1 MYQRWRR
8 RQCDDAGRPA
18 RRRRVAYVR
27 FVDLLPTNGLIYI
40 YKMPVTASS
49 TPVGTATTLAN
60 PTMLYVDKSGK
71 LFVPFLG
78 SNLIWVYNT
87 PLTTSG
93 VPAFFLTTISPNPMS
108 VTEDSAG
115 NVYAGL
121 SNLNCCIDVFPAPVT
136 GAATAGL
143 EVNANGVSP
152 LGLGF
157 VYGVAMD
164 SSNNL
169 YASSAG
175 SGGVGH
181 LSTIQMHTPM
191 TASSKPAAAV
201 GAAFPLYDVAV
212 DASNNVYVTNAT
224 TQGTIDVFTQP
235 FTSASKRSFGIVV
248 HNGTYLQGLAFDGSG
263 NLWVTDPTNAVWE
276 IPAPIT
282 AASTAT
288 QVLTVPGAY
297 GITFGP

>member
-1 MYQRWRR
+1 M
-8 RQCDDAGRPA
+8 
-18 RRRRVAYVR
+18 
-27 FVDLLPTNGLIYI
+27 
-40 YKMPVTASS
+40 
-49 TPVGTATTLAN
+49 
-60 PTMLYVDKSGK
+60 
-71 LFVPFLG
+71 
-78 SNLIWVYNT
+78 YNT

-115 NVYAGL
+115 NVFAGL

-248 HNGTYLQGLAFDGSG
+248 HNGTYLQGLAFDGFRQPLG
-263 NLWVTDPTNAVWE
+263 NRSDQRGVGN
-276 IPAPIT
+276 
-282 AASTAT
+282 
-288 QVLTVPGAY
+288 PGADH
-297 GITFGP
+297 GGEHRDAGPHRTRRLRHHVWTIIQ